1 MLSKTMTVKKL
12 KKILSTLDDNVIVCL
27 NINKENDSVY
37 ADLKEVNKEGL
48 DFDEPCIILIGQE
61 EE

>member
-1 MLSKTMTVKKL
+1 MTVKKL
-12 KKILSTLDDNVIVCL
+12 KKILSTLDDNAIVCL
-27 NINKENDSVY
+27 NINRENDSVY

-48 DFDEPCIILIGQE
+48 DFDEPCITLIGQE

>member
-1 MLSKTMTVKKL
+1 MTVKEL
-12 KKILSTLDDNVIVCL
+12 KKKLSKINDNVIVCL
-27 NINKENDSVY
+27 NIDRESGSVY
-37 ADLKEVNKEGL
+37 SEISSIDKEGL